1 MGSLAEVGDKV
12 QACRLYKGKM
22 KWGNAMV
29 VSVLNEVY
37 TVFFVGKGKK
47 QHEIGKTHIKPFT
60 KKEKVIPVV
69 VDLTK
74 EEDVKPPVIP
84 SDQVIDVDVARP
96 SFGGAVL
103 GDDAYDNDNMND
115 DPYYMDRRG
124 DPYAIPGDPYANDPP
139 MNNYYNSGRDAHTG
153 GRREETYPISV
164 PRVPDVVK
172 EPEPEPE
179 PKPKTLEEQEALRKR
194 FERAM
199 GNRHPSGYDETQKK
213 IEEAQQRR
221 REQRQEKMERRR
233 KFRARIPMRVPETN
247 NHRKLKEKREKAR
260 KEAMEKMKA
269 RKAAAEKRRENRRKA
284 KQPNQADAET
294 ESEDDDDSY
303 DSSDEEYDEPS
314 KRTYRKRTSN
324 TQGSAPPRKESRLGI
339 RATYALKKSSSPDSL
354 AGLDIMR
361 VHEPIQKACAA
372 REEAARDI
380 EAIEINDASP
390 PIGLKWIGAPRRP
403 LENQPARWHV
413 PSCGLSMQEKQ
424 QQFQEQVRQ
433 LLDALKIKKPTTS
446 NDAEV
451 VQIDDDELDEDSE
464 DEDNLPIAKRK
475 PNRYHLRDRR
485 KTKPNFVS
493 AQLTKKQLEEEEK
506 RKEQEVLRKCEGVDY
521 WAIHNRVMI
530 SKIREVRGEIMKD
543 NEENTKENTA
553 VSTSSSRRKKGKPTR
568 KRIGN
573 AAVKTLNL
581 VDAQTHRK
589 VEEYER
595 EITTAHKDSKTTVAV
610 TPESCTCCAVSV
622 AKVGGANRWDGRAAE
637 KLFSVK
643 APWKTYKCSMCA
655 GGIHAWCAG
664 KIISPLT
671 AHVLCM
677 SCAEKGRAKFGIGRV
692 KIPPLLCPLVEWF
705 CRPLPKNCN
714 KEHRKSVPRITWNL
728 SPETKDEM
736 ERNINTLRTGMN
748 VKSAFVDITDI
759 IFNKKYRHEV

>member
-221 REQRQEKMERRR
+221 R
-233 KFRARIPMRVPETN
+233 
-247 NHRKLKEKREKAR
+247 
-260 KEAMEKMKA
+260 
-269 RKAAAEKRRENRRKA
+269 
-284 KQPNQADAET
+284 DAET

-553 VSTSSSRRKKGKPTR
+553 VSTSSSRS
-568 KRIGN
+568 
-573 AAVKTLNL
+573 LNL

-759 IFNKKYRHEV
+759 IFNKKYRHVASHFGESSYENHYVENLLGKTTY